1 MTRTPRPGNRRRMSG
16 AAEPNSADVSRRA
29 HRTEVRMPYV
39 TVNADRSV
47 VAMKCRPT
55 VAASAVFLIVALL
68 IAAHPRAAKAADV
81 ERCGNFVVFRASDS
95 VSGRFHYRARQ
106 VKRSGLV
113 ECQRVRNL
121 LRAAYGQGP
130 LHPSASN
137 TREML
142 LATFSGGRRT
152 GCVGDGGAR
161 TAPVALHAGTRPT
174 SATTRSRSLTS
185 NSGSRSLRRSSSSRN
200 RRRCA

>member
-1 MTRTPRPGNRRRMSG
+1 
-16 AAEPNSADVSRRA
+16 
-29 HRTEVRMPYV
+29 MPHV

-130 LHPSASN
+130 LPPIRKQYARDASGHIFGRPTYWLRGGWRCTNGAGSASCWNAADERYN
-137 TREML
+137 TITIADVEQRFAIV
-142 LATFSGGRRT
+142 ATVDF
-152 GCVGDGGAR
+152 VE
-161 TAPVALHAGTRPT
+161 
-174 SATTRSRSLTS
+174 
-185 NSGSRSLRRSSSSRN
+185 N